1 MIVEPRVGP
10 SGMCFPC
17 SRVKSTGRGVP
28 TIGGERVAPS
38 TSAVPKILNA
48 GTDFLIAGDARAAA
62 VYLFFEKLP
71 DLGFRGRIPV
81 RRIEKLG
88 RGRKEVQ

>member
-1 MIVEPRVGP
+1 MGGGAGGP
-10 SGMCFPC
+10 IHI
-17 SRVKSTGRGVP
+17 RR
-28 TIGGERVAPS
+28 
-38 TSAVPKILNA
+38 PKDPDA

>member
-1 MIVEPRVGP
+1 MTVEPRGEPWV
-10 SGMCFPC
+10 MCFPC
-17 SRVKSTGRGVP
+17 SKVKSTGRRVP
-28 TIGGERVAPS
+28 TIGAELGGHIHIRRSKDPD
-38 TSAVPKILNA
+38 A

-71 DLGFRGRIPV
+71 DLGLRDRIPV
-81 RRIEKLG
+81 RRIEKLV

>member
-1 MIVEPRVGP
+1 
-10 SGMCFPC
+10 
-17 SRVKSTGRGVP
+17 VP

-38 TSAVPKILNA
+38 TSAVPTILTP
-48 GTDFLIAGDARAAA
+48 GRISSLPVTRGLRQYISFS
-62 VYLFFEKLP
+62 EKLP

>member
-1 MIVEPRVGP
+1 MPYDRGAKGWAFGDVLPGVQESRALGGP
-10 SGMCFPC
+10 D
-17 SRVKSTGRGVP
+17 T
-28 TIGGERVAPS
+28 
-38 TSAVPKILNA
+38 

-81 RRIEKLG
+81 CRIEKLG